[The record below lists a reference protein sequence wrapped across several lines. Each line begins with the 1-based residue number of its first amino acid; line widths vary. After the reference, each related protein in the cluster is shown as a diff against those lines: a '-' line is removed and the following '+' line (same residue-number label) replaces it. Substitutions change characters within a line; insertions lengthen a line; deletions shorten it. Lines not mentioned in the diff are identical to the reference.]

1 MVIFKPHYLRMPY
14 NFIDFTLSS
23 YFVYVDNRS
32 ICYVLW
38 SLFSCWTTIS
48 YIRMDCKFKISRY
61 CWRTL
66 RCFTWHWTVNGAS
79 LFFSEVHCFFIFVM
93 QYPGLKILKFSNY
106 HAIAKCIFT
115 STLCWYYIFIVFFR
129 KFYLNFIRKQPF
141 M

>member
-79 LFFSEVHCFFIFVM
+79 IFFSQKFIASLYLLCNILAWRYLNSPIIMQLPNVFLPLLFVGITFSLFFFV
-93 QYPGLKILKFSNY
+93 
-106 HAIAKCIFT
+106 
-115 STLCWYYIFIVFFR
+115 
-129 KFYLNFIRKQPF
+129 NFI
-141 M
+141 